1 MAKRDPSPSFHFF
14 IHKADIQAR
23 HSVSAFWQ
31 FWGIE
36 YQFLGHAGYQIFLIT
51 TPPIVLIYCCYHK
64 LPQIQ
69 QLKMIPIYDL
79 INGSQHPLRFLLQ
92 IRNLGTVWLSWVLCF
107 GEAKTK
113 VWQDHV
119 PFWNFWTQICTQS
132 HSACWSNSVPC
143 NGTEVS
149 ISLLA
154 VSVCVCG
161 GCLCS

>member
-1 MAKRDPSPSFHFF
+1 
-14 IHKADIQAR
+14 
-23 HSVSAFWQ
+23 
-31 FWGIE
+31 
-36 YQFLGHAGYQIFLIT
+36 
-51 TPPIVLIYCCYHK
+51 
-64 LPQIQ
+64 
-69 QLKMIPIYDL
+69 MIPIYDL

-161 GCLCS
+161 GVSLLLEAMCTLLMLSMHPSSSKSGPSPFSHSTSLQLLLPQPSTSSWRKFSAFKDSCN